1 MRSRFLLTIIP
12 LLLRLQW
19 DSLSLITR
27 YFFLSFST
35 LILSVFSA
43 YAADDKWIDGIKFR
57 GTQYD
62 AKSYILAPEF
72 NNEKLVEPPEGE
84 SFFSAESKYLFPV
97 VITFPET
104 LMNSWSF
111 RSFFIDFQLENTV
124 YDLQPPGE
132 NIYETSG
139 STCIVYSADGTMCLQ
154 SIPHTYKTSKVRQ
167 GEKLRDYLYK
177 DFFNDTERSFADAN
191 SEWAV
196 SADFTSSRIFLGYL
210 WGVFIPAFEYHR
222 FLKIGLGLAV
232 YQADISFKLN
242 LCSTFHTGV
251 IYKYASSSDGN
262 KKPKRTCNDKTE
274 IDSASA
280 VKSGLAGLAQ
290 ITIWERYTEDSV
302 WTLLKYELG
311 RNSEDISNFQ
321 LKNRDNK
328 LAVRIETET
337 LEVISYTYRF

>member
-1 MRSRFLLTIIP
+1 MRSRPLLPTIS

-19 DSLSLITR
+19 NSLSLITR

-35 LILSVFSA
+35 LILSGFSA

-57 GTQYD
+57 YTLYE

-72 NNEKLVEPPEGE
+72 NNEKLVEPPVGWDL
-84 SFFSAESKYLFPV
+84 SSAEVETLFPV

-104 LMNSWSF
+104 RMNSWSF
-111 RSFFIDFQLENTV
+111 RGFFLDFQPETTV
-124 YDLQPPGE
+124 NNLQPPGE

-139 STCIVYSADGTMCLQ
+139 STCTLYSADGTICLIE
-154 SIPHTYKTSKVRQ
+154 IPNTYKTDKVRQ
-167 GEKLRDYLYK
+167 GEKLRDYIYK

-210 WGVFIPAFEYHR
+210 WGVFIPAFEHHR

-242 LCSTFHTGV
+242 LCSTFHTGGT
-251 IYKYASSSDGN
+251 YKNPNSSG
-262 KKPKRTCNDKTE
+262 KQTKRRCDDKTE

-302 WTLLKYELG
+302 WTLLKYEAG
-311 RNSEDISNFQ
+311 RNSDDLAIFQ

-337 LEVISYTYRF
+337 LEVLSYTYRF